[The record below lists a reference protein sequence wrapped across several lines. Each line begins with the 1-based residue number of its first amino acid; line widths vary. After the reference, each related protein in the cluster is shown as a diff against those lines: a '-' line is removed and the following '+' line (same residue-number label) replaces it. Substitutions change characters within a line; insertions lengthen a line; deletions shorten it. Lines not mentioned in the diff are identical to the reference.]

1 MYNYL
6 MTDLRRTARTAAL
19 RGSVG
24 VFGAL
29 WAVLVFLWYNPTF
42 TAEQY
47 AAKVTGV
54 LGFFPFVVG
63 LPVFL
68 AVYAEDFR
76 CRTLHTAIGCGVAR
90 GCIVAAKLLESAL
103 LLLGAAA
110 VLALPVLAAPVA
122 LGLDPDAGQLAGLAM
137 TLGAK
142 WLRALGYTAL
152 AALPVFCT
160 QNALNGVIL
169 YVLLSSRT
177 VYILLSLAL
186 GQSFVLDALG
196 DLTGWLFTGLLY
208 AAKGQLLQGPGG
220 LPPLLLAV
228 AVYMALPTAASVL
241 GFRKQELEL

>member
-103 LLLGAAA
+103 LLLGAA
-110 VLALPVLAAPVA
+110 
-122 LGLDPDAGQLAGLAM
+122 
-137 TLGAK
+137 
-142 WLRALGYTAL
+142 
-152 AALPVFCT
+152 
-160 QNALNGVIL
+160 
-169 YVLLSSRT
+169 
-177 VYILLSLAL
+177 
-186 GQSFVLDALG
+186 
-196 DLTGWLFTGLLY
+196 
-208 AAKGQLLQGPGG
+208 
-220 LPPLLLAV
+220 
-228 AVYMALPTAASVL
+228 SVL